1 MGLVPGTSQKT
12 SYIEVANLF
21 EDYIRPI
28 PGSTS
33 FINFGDA
40 APLLFIIG
48 SGIYPEE

>member
-21 EDYIRPI
+21 EDYIVSI
-28 PGSTS
+28 PDVPS
-33 FINFGDA
+33 FNFGDA